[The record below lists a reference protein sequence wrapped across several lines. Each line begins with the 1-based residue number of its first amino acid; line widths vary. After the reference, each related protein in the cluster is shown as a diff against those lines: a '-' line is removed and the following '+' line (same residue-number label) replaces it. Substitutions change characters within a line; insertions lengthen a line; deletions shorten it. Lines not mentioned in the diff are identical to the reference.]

1 MERVGLNK
9 LCILRK
15 TINMKNVI
23 FPSRLSGIV
32 RRHLKIKNGF
42 YFVITVSDISNI
54 SIVGDLKQDYKTS
67 KVLDGVE

>member
-15 TINMKNVI
+15 TINVKNVI
-23 FPSRLSGIV
+23 FPSRLSEIV
-32 RRHLKIKNGF
+32 RRHLKIRNRF
-42 YFVITVSDISNI
+42 YFVITVPDISNI
-54 SIVGDLKQDYKTS
+54 CIVGDLKYDYKTS